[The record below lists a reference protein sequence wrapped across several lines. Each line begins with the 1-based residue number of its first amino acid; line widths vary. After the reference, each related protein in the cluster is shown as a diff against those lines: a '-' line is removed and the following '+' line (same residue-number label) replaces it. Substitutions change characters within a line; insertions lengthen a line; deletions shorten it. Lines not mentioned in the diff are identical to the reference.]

1 MRRSA
6 AVLVL
11 GVAILAGACSSDDGG
26 GSAANTSI
34 PDPTTTASTT
44 TEPRTV
50 APDTIPDDESQID
63 KAYAQGVVD
72 EHALLAHEALKLT
85 MAAGVVDDEVT
96 ALLQASRT
104 ETDAITASNDLFAT
118 AISGFEGLLPE
129 PSPLTIEV
137 LDVLVAS
144 TNCLVVEVRVD
155 DSGVLADPPP
165 RGEDQ
170 RDFIE
175 FQPATSAQRESG
187 LNPTAWAR
195 AQFPVT
201 FDSSVPE
208 FACE

>member
-50 APDTIPDDESQID
+50 APDIIPDDESQID

-137 LDVLVAS
+137 LDVLVAANCRVFVLAGVTQLEASIKLPLEYPRVRFFSLRVS
-144 TNCLVVEVRVD
+144 TNKYT
-155 DSGVLADPPP
+155 GK
-165 RGEDQ
+165 RGTDTGN
-170 RDFIE
+170 RLFG
-175 FQPATSAQRESG
+175 TLS
-187 LNPTAWAR
+187 
-195 AQFPVT
+195 
-201 FDSSVPE
+201 
-208 FACE
+208 C